1 MNTRFIINGRESDSV
16 PASDRG
22 LQYGDGLFETM
33 AARDGGISLLEDH
46 LERLS
51 HGAGRLGLPIPRKE
65 IIRGEILSLI
75 PAEGRAVIKLIL
87 TRGSGGRGY
96 RQPEKIKM
104 RRIIS
109 LHPWPDY
116 PDSWASDGVA
126 VRFCET
132 RLASDPVLAG
142 LKTLNRL
149 HQVLAR
155 AEWDDPSIAEGL
167 MLDADDRVICGT
179 MSNLFLVRS
188 GALITPDLESSGVA
202 GVMRKQILKI
212 AARMNIDVRERVVSL
227 DDLSTADEIF
237 LSNSL
242 IIIWPVQQL
251 DGLVCA
257 TGPLTPRIQH
267 ALNSSLSTE
276 GAAQ

>member
-1 MNTRFIINGRESDSV
+1 MAIRFIVDGRDCEAV

-33 AARDGGISLLEDH
+33 AAADGRIALLEEH

-51 HGAGRLGLPIPRKE
+51 QGAARLGLPIPDMAVL
-65 IIRGEILSLI
+65 RGEILGLL
-75 PAEGRAVIKLIL
+75 PGQGRAVIKLIL

-96 RQPEKIKM
+96 RQPAKIKT
-104 RRIIS
+104 RRIVS

-116 PDSWASDGVA
+116 PASWARDGIA
-126 VRFCET
+126 VRLCET

-155 AEWDDPSIAEGL
+155 AEWDDPNIAEGL
-167 MLDADDRVICGT
+167 MMDADDQVVCGT

-188 GALITPDLESSGVA
+188 GALVTPDLVRSGVA

-212 AARMNIDVRERVVSL
+212 AAHMDLEIQERAVSL
-227 DDLSTADEIF
+227 DDLSRADEIF
-237 LSNSL
+237 VSNSL
-242 IIIWPVQQL
+242 IMIWPVRQL
-251 DGLVCA
+251 DGRVCA
-257 TGPLTPRIQH
+257 TGPLTTRLRH
-267 ALNSSLSTE
+267 ALKSSLSAM
-276 GAAQ
+276 GAAS

>member
-1 MNTRFIINGRESDSV
+1 MAVRFIVDGCDRESV

-33 AARDGGISLLEDH
+33 AAEDGRIVLLEDH

-51 HGAGRLGLPIPRKE
+51 YGADRLGFPIPDMGV
-65 IIRGEILSLI
+65 IRGEVLSLL
-75 PAEGRAVIKLIL
+75 PAQGRAVIKLIL

-96 RQPEKIKM
+96 HRPKKIAL
-104 RRIIS
+104 RRVVS

-116 PDSWASDGVA
+116 PESWGSDGIA
-126 VRFCET
+126 VRLCET
-132 RLASDPVLAG
+132 RLANDPVLAG

-155 AEWDDPSIAEGL
+155 AEWDDPNIVEGL
-167 MLDADDRVICGT
+167 MMDADDRVVCGT

-188 GALITPDLESSGVA
+188 GALITPDLQCSGVA

-212 AARMNIDVRERVVSL
+212 AAQMDLKVRERAVSL
-227 DDLSTADEIF
+227 DDLLQADEKFI
-237 LSNSL
+237 SNSL
-242 IIIWPVQQL
+242 IVIWPIRQL
-251 DGLVCA
+251 DGRICA
-257 TGPLTPRIQH
+257 IGPLTSRLQH
-267 ALNSSLSTE
+267 ALKSSLSAL
-276 GAAQ
+276 GAVP

>member
-1 MNTRFIINGRESDSV
+1 MIDGRACESV

-33 AARDGGISLLEDH
+33 AAGDGRIALLEDH

-51 HGAGRLGLPIPRKE
+51 HGAGRLGLPIPDLGVLRREVLGLLPDQGK
-65 IIRGEILSLI
+65 
-75 PAEGRAVIKLIL
+75 AVIKLIL

-96 RQPEKIKM
+96 RQPEKIKI
-104 RRIIS
+104 RRIVS

-116 PDSWASDGVA
+116 PDSWASDGIQ
-126 VRFCET
+126 VRLCET
-132 RLASDPVLAG
+132 RLANDPVLAG

-155 AEWDDPSIAEGL
+155 AEWDDPNIAEGL
-167 MLDADDRVICGT
+167 MMDADGRVVCGT

-188 GALITPDLESSGVA
+188 GVLLTPDLEYSGVA

-212 AARMNIDVRERVVSL
+212 AAHMEIEVQERAVTV
-227 DDLSTADEIF
+227 DDLWRADEIF
-237 LSNSL
+237 VSNSL
-242 IIIWPVQQL
+242 IMIWPVRQL
-251 DGLVCA
+251 DDHVCA
-257 TGPLTPRIQH
+257 TGPLTTRLQH
-267 ALNSSLSTE
+267 ALKSSLSAV
-276 GAAQ
+276 GATP

>member
-1 MNTRFIINGRESDSV
+1 MAIRCIVDGRDGEAV

-33 AARDGGISLLEDH
+33 AAADGRIALLEEH

-51 HGAGRLGLPIPRKE
+51 QGAARLGLPIPDMAVL
-65 IIRGEILSLI
+65 RGEILGLL
-75 PAEGRAVIKLIL
+75 PGQGRAVIKLIL

-96 RQPEKIKM
+96 RQPAKIKT
-104 RRIIS
+104 RRIVS

-116 PDSWASDGVA
+116 PASWARDGIA
-126 VRFCET
+126 VRLCET

-155 AEWDDPSIAEGL
+155 AEWDDPNIAEGL
-167 MLDADDRVICGT
+167 MMDADDQVVCGT

-188 GALITPDLESSGVA
+188 GALVTPDLERSGVA
-202 GVMRKQILKI
+202 GGSQEQLLQRSGDREGWIERR
-212 AARMNIDVRERVVSL
+212 AAGRADWWR
-227 DDLSTADEIF
+227 ADERF
-237 LSNSL
+237 VSNS
-242 IIIWPVQQL
+242 
-251 DGLVCA
+251 
-257 TGPLTPRIQH
+257 
-267 ALNSSLSTE
+267 
-276 GAAQ
+276 